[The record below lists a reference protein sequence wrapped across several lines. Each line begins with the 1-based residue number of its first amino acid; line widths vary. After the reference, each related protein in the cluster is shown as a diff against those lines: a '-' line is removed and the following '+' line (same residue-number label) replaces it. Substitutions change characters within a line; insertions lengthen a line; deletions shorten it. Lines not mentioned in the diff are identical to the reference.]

1 MDFQPVDRELAFVLP
16 VVLVSTIGNQ
26 GVRNLAPY
34 SNFTPLLRST
44 DMILL
49 ASWHR
54 RDTLK
59 NIRANGEF
67 VVSVPPVEMADKI
80 MPTAMHY
87 PPDVDEFVQACLQP
101 KPSLQVAPP
110 GVEGCLAWLECRL
123 AKQYVEKSYVLVVGQ
138 VLRMEVAEGMVNQ
151 RGGLDLQRA
160 RPLLASLDREGV
172 HWATAVDLGK
182 GEPYGAMFPGGQDP
196 LAQGARP
203 KP

>member
-1 MDFQPVDRELAFVLP
+1 MEFQPVDRELAFVLP
-16 VVLVSTIGNQ
+16 VVLVSSISPK

-67 VVSVPPVEMADKI
+67 VVSVPRVEMADKI

-87 PPDVDEFVQACLQP
+87 PPEVDEFVQAQLEP
-101 KPSLQVAPP
+101 RPSSLVAPP
-110 GVEGCLAWLECRL
+110 GVQGCLAWLECRL

-138 VLRMEVAEGMVNQ
+138 VLRMEVESSLVNQ
-151 RGGLDLQRA
+151 QGGLDLEKA
-160 RPLLASLDREGV
+160 RPLLASLDHEGV
-172 HWATAVDLGK
+172 RWATATSLGK
-182 GEPYGAMFPGGQDP
+182 SEPYGAMFPGGQDP
-196 LAQGARP
+196 LAQRRRQ
-203 KP
+203 

>member
-1 MDFQPVDRELAFVLP
+1 MDFQPMDREMAFVLP
-16 VVLVSTIGNQ
+16 VVLVSTLSSQ

-44 DMILL
+44 DMIML

-67 VVSVPPVEMADKI
+67 VVSVPSVDMADKI

-87 PPDVDEFVQACLQP
+87 PPHVDEFVQAELEP
-101 KPSLQVAPP
+101 RPSSLVAPP

-138 VLRMEVAEGMVNQ
+138 VLRMEVEDSLVNE
-151 RGGLDLQRA
+151 RGGLDLEKA
-160 RPLLASLDREGV
+160 RPLLASLDQQGMR
-172 HWATAVDLGK
+172 WATATDLGK

-196 LAQGARP
+196 LAQRRRQ
-203 KP
+203 